1 MDNFLD
7 KNCSFVILKKDSSNG
22 GLNKP
27 KNQLKFPIKKETLK
41 VSGVPTSDI
50 VTAKGPG
57 VPKNPF
63 LFYQKTGPMN
73 IATDFL

>member
-1 MDNFLD
+1 VDNFLD
-7 KNCSFVILKKDSSNG
+7 KSCSFVILKKDSSNG

-27 KNQLKFPIKKETLK
+27 KNSMKFPNKKEALK
-41 VSGVPTSDI
+41 VSGVPQSDT

-63 LFYQKTGPMN
+63 FYSIEKSVR
-73 IATDFL
+73 